1 MSQRRLKLRFYWANK
16 TVDKFVFRNSKLLFH
31 CHLRALKYLY
41 ETIESR
47 GDGQSRDHF
56 ILGQAFIM
64 LSPHFWFI
72 WLDRIFFL
80 HYANDSTLTLLRN
93 SLFKNNKQNNFFH
106 CYMQHLKW
114 GGWGNEESFYD
125 YTVLYELIYW
135 AMAPPN
141 FFLKMGQSRPLFVYF
156 CPLLITISIIQI
168 EKAYMVCLVFE
179 TAAAGW

>member
-16 TVDKFVFRNSKLLFH
+16 TVDKFVFRNSKLMFH

-106 CYMQHLKW
+106 CFKKHLKW
-114 GGWGNEESFYD
+114 GDE
-125 YTVLYELIYW
+125 
-135 AMAPPN
+135 AMKKVSP
-141 FFLKMGQSRPLFVYF
+141 
-156 CPLLITISIIQI
+156 IIQCSMTKSLLMTMI
-168 EKAYMVCLVFE
+168 FNSNQNLN
-179 TAAAGW
+179 